1 MSRRP
6 RLFLPPPLSV
16 ALRRLPMVRV
26 LRVQPESIAAEL
38 GIVPGTELIA
48 VDGRALDDF
57 LDWEFLTAD
66 DAFELEAKLPDGE
79 HVLFDIEREGGDP
92 MGVELEPPN
101 VRRCANRCEF
111 CFIEGLPKGLRKA
124 LYIRDDDY
132 RLSFAYGNFATLSN
146 LKERDFS
153 RILEYRLSP
162 LYVSVHAT
170 PWEARKKLLNN
181 PKVPNILEQL
191 QRLVA
196 GGIQFH
202 GQMVVVPGLND
213 GDVLEASLKDLYDF
227 GDACLSVAL
236 VPVGLTQFSHIYTG
250 ESMDVGNARRILDA
264 VEKWAALAERERG
277 EPWVYGSDELYLLA
291 ERPLPPTEHYRDFAQ
306 IENGVGAVRS
316 LRDRVRDGL
325 DRLPRLDGRRIGVVT
340 GSAMITLMPELIDQ
354 LTAATGATFELIPT
368 VNSLFG
374 PTVTTAG
381 LLVGADISS
390 ALAGR
395 ADLDLALIPAET
407 INEAG
412 VFLDDSTFVAVREAL
427 PMPVYPSYD
436 FIDVLEHEGAS
447 SHRAVA
453 AGAAR

>member
-1 MSRRP
+1 
-6 RLFLPPPLSV
+6 
-16 ALRRLPMVRV
+16 MVRV
-26 LRVQPESIAAEL
+26 SKVYPESIAAEL
-38 GIVPGTELIA
+38 GITPGTELLS

-66 DAFELEAKLPDGE
+66 EAFELEAKLPDGQ
-79 HVLFDIEREGGDP
+79 HVVFEIEREGGEA
-92 MGVELEPPN
+92 MGLELEPPN

-111 CFIEGLPKGLRKA
+111 CFIEGLPKGLRKP

-146 LKERDFS
+146 LKERDIA

-170 PWEARKKLLNN
+170 PWEARKVLLNN
-181 PKVPNILEQL
+181 PRVPNIVEQL
-191 QRLVA
+191 TRLTE

-202 GQMVVVPGLND
+202 GQMVIVPGLND
-213 GDVLEASLKDLYDF
+213 GEVLEQSLRDLYAF

-250 ESMDVGNARRILDA
+250 QSMDRANATRILETA
-264 VEKWAALAERERG
+264 ERWAARAERERG

-291 ERPLPPTEHYRDFAQ
+291 GRELPTAEHYRDFAQ
-306 IENGVGAVRS
+306 IENGVGAVTS
-316 LRDRVRDGL
+316 LRDRVAAGAGA
-325 DRLPRLDGRRIGVVT
+325 LPRLDGKRIGIVT
-340 GSAMITLMPELIDQ
+340 GKAMAPAIMPALLAQ
-354 LTAATGATFELIPT
+354 LHAATGATFEMIET
-368 VNSLFG
+368 ENSLFG

-381 LLVGADISS
+381 LLVGADIRR
-390 ALAGR
+390 ALGGR

-407 INEAG
+407 INQDG
-412 VFLDDSTFVAVREAL
+412 IFLDDESFVAVRESL

-436 FIDVLEHEGAS
+436 FIDVLAHEGAS
-447 SHRAVA
+447 TVSV
-453 AGAAR
+453 